1 VLCSWQVKNVCP
13 REHLTKLSF
22 QHFDKLNIIA
32 SKQKIPKELHKLKEE
47 ASRSVAIGEW
57 GKVSH

>member
-1 VLCSWQVKNVCP
+1 VKNVCP